1 MKRQRI
7 KTIFFDAADTLFY
20 IQRGLGHTYAGV
32 ARKYGADPDPA
43 EIKKAFSRSFKAAP
57 PLAFGNVT
65 EAERK
70 RLEKEWWRAI
80 VEKVYSEVGMFD
92 EFDPHFDELFEVF
105 RGEAWTLFPETVPV
119 LSSLKGLGY
128 TLGIISNFD
137 SRVYDVMKGLG
148 IYEYFDVLVISSEA
162 GHAKP
167 SHGIF
172 SLALERSGRDPRE
185 VIHIGDDLCNDF
197 HGARAL
203 GIRALLL
210 DRGGEY
216 AGVRGMDR
224 IENLTAIESVLG
236 KKSPNPEVNS

>member
-1 MKRQRI
+1 MKRHRI

-20 IQRGLGHTYAGV
+20 IRRGLGHTYAEV
-32 ARKYGADPDPA
+32 ARKYGADPDPSD
-43 EIKKAFSRSFKAAP
+43 IKKAFSRAFGSAP
-57 PLAFGNVT
+57 PLAFGNAS
-65 EAERK
+65 EEERK
-70 RLEKEWWRAI
+70 KLEKEWWRAV
-80 VEKVYSEVGMFD
+80 VENVYSEIGMFD
-92 EFDPHFDELFEVF
+92 EFGPHFDELFEVF

-119 LSSLKGLGY
+119 LSSLRSRGY
-128 TLGIISNFD
+128 SLGIISNFD

-148 IYEYFDVLVISSEA
+148 IYEYFDVFVISSEA

-167 SHGIF
+167 SHSIF
-172 SLALERSGRDPRE
+172 SLALERSGRESRE

-210 DRGGEY
+210 DREGEY

-224 IENLTAIESVLG
+224 IENLAAIESVLG
-236 KKSPNPEVNS
+236 KKA

>member
-1 MKRQRI
+1 MRKDKI

-20 IQRGLGHTYAGV
+20 IRRGLGHTYAEV
-32 ARKYGADPDPA
+32 ARKYGADPDPSD
-43 EIKKAFSRSFKAAP
+43 IKQAFSRAFKSAP

-65 EAERK
+65 PEERK
-70 RLEKEWWRAI
+70 RLEKQWWRAI
-80 VEKVYSEVGMFD
+80 VQSVYGEIGMFD

-105 RGEAWTLFPETVPV
+105 RGGAWTLFPETAEV
-119 LSSLKGLGY
+119 LSSLKGAGY

-137 SRVYDVMKGLG
+137 SRVYDVMKELG
-148 IYEYFDVLVISSEA
+148 IYEYFDVFVISSEA

-172 SLALERSGRDPRE
+172 SMALERTGRKSRE
-185 VIHIGDDLCNDF
+185 VIHVGDDLQNDF

-210 DRGGEY
+210 DREGEY
-216 AGVRGMDR
+216 ESVRGMDR
-224 IENLTAIESVLG
+224 ISDLTAIERALG
-236 KKSPNPEVNS
+236 KKP

>member
-1 MKRQRI
+1 MKKHMV

-20 IQRGLGHTYAGV
+20 IEKGLGHTYAGV

-43 EIKKAFSRSFKAAP
+43 EIKKAFSRAFKSAP
-57 PLAFGNVT
+57 PLAFGDVSVK
-65 EAERK
+65 ERQ

-80 VEKVYSEVGMFD
+80 VGKVYSDIGMFD

-105 RGEAWTLFPETVPV
+105 RGEAWTLFPETVDV
-119 LSSLKGLGY
+119 LSSLKESGY
-128 TLGIISNFD
+128 KLGIISNFD
-137 SRVYDVMKGLG
+137 SRVYDVMRQLG

-172 SLALERSGRDPRE
+172 SLALERAGRDPRE
-185 VIHIGDDLCNDF
+185 VIHVGDDLCNDF
-197 HGARAL
+197 HGARAM

-210 DRGGEY
+210 DREGEY
-216 AGVRGMDR
+216 AGATFMDR
-224 IENLTAIESVLG
+224 IEDLTAIEGVLG
-236 KKSPNPEVNS
+236 KKV

>member
-1 MKRQRI
+1 MRKDKI

-20 IQRGLGHTYAGV
+20 IRRGLGHTYAEV
-32 ARKYGADPDPA
+32 ARKYGADPDPSD
-43 EIKKAFSRSFKAAP
+43 IKKAFSRAFKSAP
-57 PLAFGNVT
+57 PLAFGNVSP
-65 EAERK
+65 EERK

-80 VEKVYSEVGMFD
+80 VESVYREIGMFD

-105 RGEAWTLFPETVPV
+105 RGGAWTLFPETADA
-119 LSSLKGLGY
+119 LSSLKGAGY

-137 SRVYDVMKGLG
+137 SRVYDVMKELG
-148 IYEYFDVLVISSEA
+148 IYEYFDVFVISSEA

-172 SLALERSGRDPRE
+172 SMALERAGRESHE
-185 VIHIGDDLCNDF
+185 VLHVGDDLCNDF

-210 DRGGEY
+210 DREGEFE
-216 AGVRGMDR
+216 GVRGMDR
-224 IENLTAIESVLG
+224 ISDLTAIERALG
-236 KKSPNPEVNS
+236 KKP